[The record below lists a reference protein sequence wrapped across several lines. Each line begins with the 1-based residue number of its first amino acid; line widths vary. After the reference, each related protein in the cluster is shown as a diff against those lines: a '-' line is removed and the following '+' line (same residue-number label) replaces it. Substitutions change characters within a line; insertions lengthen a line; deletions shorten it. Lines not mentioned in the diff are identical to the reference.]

1 MDNKENL
8 VTEETATEEAVQTA
22 TEAQTA
28 TETATE
34 AKPPKTYTEDE
45 VNAIVGKRI
54 AREGA
59 KIRKQY
65 DREYGE
71 LKEVLRAGTGKENVA
86 EMTDTFKKF
95 YQSKGIQIPEKPQ
108 YNAADLET
116 LARAD
121 ANEFISGGYEEVCEE
136 VDRLTELGAANMS
149 AREKAMFKVLAEH
162 RQNAEKANELAKLG
176 VTEDVYKSKE
186 FQDFQG
192 MFKEN
197 VPIADIY
204 DKYTKIHPKKEV
216 RPMGSMKSSTTKD
229 TGVKDFYSYEEASK
243 FTKADFDKNPELFK
257 AVEKS
262 MHKW

>member
-8 VTEETATEEAVQTA
+8 VTEETVAEEAVQTE

-28 TETATE
+28 TET
-34 AKPPKTYTEDE
+34 KPPKTYTEEE

-54 AREGA
+54 ARSEA

-65 DREYGE
+65 EREREADNE
-71 LKEVLRAGTGKENVA
+71 LIGVLRAGTGKESVS

-95 YQSKGIQIPEKPQ
+95 YQGKGIQMPEKPQ

-121 ANEFISGGYEEVCEE
+121 ANEIINGGYEDVCEE

-176 VTEDVYKSKE
+176 VTKDVYNSKE
-186 FQDFQG
+186 FQDFAG
-192 MFKEN
+192 MFTEKT
-197 VPIADIY
+197 PIADIY
-204 DKYTKIHPKKEV
+204 NLYTKTQPKKEV
-216 RPMGSMKSSTTKD
+216 RTMGSMKQQTVDK
-229 TGVKDFYSYEEASK
+229 GVKDFYSFEEASK
-243 FTKADFDKNPELFK
+243 FTTEDFDKNPELYN
-257 AVEKS
+257 AVKKS
-262 MHKW
+262 MLKW

>member
-1 MDNKENL
+1 MENEKDL
-8 VTEETATEEAVQTA
+8 VTEETVTEEAVQTA
-22 TEAQTA
+22 ADAQT
-28 TETATE
+28 ET
-34 AKPPKTYTEDE
+34 KPPKTYTEDE

-71 LKEVLRAGTGKENVA
+71 LTEVLRAGTGKENVSD
-86 EMTDTFKKF
+86 MTNTFKKF
-95 YQSKGIQIPEKPQ
+95 YQSKGIQMPTKPQ

-121 ANEFISGGYEEVCEE
+121 ANEIISGGYEEVCEE
-136 VDRLTELGAANMS
+136 VDRLTDLGVANMS

-192 MFKEN
+192 MFKDN
-197 VPIADIY
+197 IPIADIY

-216 RPMGSMKSSTTKD
+216 RTMGSMKSTTKES
-229 TGVKDFYSYEEASK
+229 GVKDFYSFDEASK
-243 FTKADFDKNPELFK
+243 FTKEDFDKSPELYK
-257 AVEKS
+257 AVKAS
-262 MHKW
+262 MLKW